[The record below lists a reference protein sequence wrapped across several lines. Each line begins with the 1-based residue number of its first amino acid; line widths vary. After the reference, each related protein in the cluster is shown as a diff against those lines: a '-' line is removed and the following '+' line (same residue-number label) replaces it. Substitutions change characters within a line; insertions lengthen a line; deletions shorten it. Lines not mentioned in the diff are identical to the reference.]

1 MATFGL
7 PDLDDPRRRELPPA
21 LQQALETARQR
32 LLQPSGGAFSAP
44 AAPMPQL
51 TAPGAP
57 VPQEPPAPRFLPPQ
71 AAVPSLTPVQPAP
84 SASAARFSPSQPAV
98 PTLQTAQPATALPL
112 TAAPTP
118 ERQELTRLTTGPTG
132 KSGIAQIHSRAA
144 RIPLQILDAIGTAV
158 LPQLTMGIP
167 GTEMHHQFLVHGAR
181 ANVKEQETEQTAEAT
196 RKHLGAETEAEQALA
211 KSRLNPA
218 EKEPTSPFA
227 LWHQQNPKGT
237 IQQWQALSA
246 KEGKPDI
253 HVQYAEAV
261 ADAMQ
266 RGVKPDDD
274 PKVQQLSDAITGLQ
288 RTPAP
293 KEPARDD
300 KAIAIYAK
308 PPEKRTPEEIAYLKG
323 YEKYVNETKVQPGV
337 VRMQVLGETRG
348 VPMLD
353 TKNQNTPTLLNW
365 EQINAA
371 NKSEPGR
378 YIPAGTSG
386 PALTKTALMEDIR
399 GNVQQV
405 RDSLQAMPN
414 FDTMDKAKIAVALR
428 SRDPRGAMSALI
440 SGAAAGS
447 LSPQQQE
454 YLIRVT
460 NLIENAMAMR
470 SVLGAGQG
478 SEDLRSAITATI
490 PGPTTPSKDYA
501 LRQLETFE
509 KVLDRLERG
518 VPKVPLRTDL
528 GGGAQGG
535 AVPTVSTKAEYDK
548 LPAGAAYL
556 KDGVQYRKR

>member
-7 PDLDDPRRRELPPA
+7 PNLDDPRRRELPPA

-44 AAPMPQL
+44 GVPMPQL

-57 VPQEPPAPRFLPPQ
+57 APQEPPAPRFLPPQ
-71 AAVPSLTPVQPAP
+71 AAVPSLTPAP
-84 SASAARFSPSQPAV
+84 SAPPVSP
-98 PTLQTAQPATALPL
+98 

-144 RIPLQILDAIGTAV
+144 RIPLQILDAIGTAI

-167 GTEMHHQFLVHGAR
+167 GTEMHHQFLVQGAR
-181 ANVKEQETEQTAEAT
+181 ANVRQQEAEETAEAT
-196 RKHLGAETEAEQALA
+196 RKHLGAETEAEEALA
-211 KSRLNPA
+211 KSRRNPP
-218 EKEPTSPFA
+218 EKEPANAFA

-237 IQQWQALSA
+237 YADWLKISEKGQ
-246 KEGKPDI
+246 KPDI
-253 HVQYAEAV
+253 HAQYAEAV

-323 YEKYVNETKVQPGV
+323 YEKYVDTTKTQPGV
-337 VRMQVLGETRG
+337 VRIEALGETRG

-353 TKNQNTPTLLNW
+353 TKNGNAPTLLNW
-365 EQINAA
+365 NDINAA
-371 NKSEPGR
+371 NQREPGR
-378 YIPAGTSG
+378 YIPAGTSVT
-386 PALTKTALMEDIR
+386 ALNKTALMEDIR

-501 LRQLETFE
+501 LKQLETFE

-528 GGGAQGG
+528 GGGQQGG
-535 AVPTVSTKAEYDK
+535 PASGTVRYKLGGKTLAIPAAEEK
-548 LPAGAAYL
+548 EFL
-556 KDGVQYRKR
+556 KDHPEARK